1 MQLWIAARQNDRV
14 RRWRRLV
21 RKRRKERQLRARI
34 APIGQDMRIGK
45 SKGLILGHS
54 DALRG
59 RFQSM
64 HRAGKWRQFACDL
77 HQRGQI
83 DARGNAVGHGVYKLI
98 QIRAFP
104 GLHQAE
110 MAGRMDQR
118 LVACDRTKDRHG
130 DAAQGFAQHLLMPG
144 RADIVRDHP
153 GDGDGTIVSGK
164 SADQCADRLPHAR
177 RVNHQHDRQS
187 QGSGQIGGRSGAI
200 CRPVKQAHHAFDNQ
214 KAVVRQQAAKT
225 RVGHREWIEIDA
237 LYAAGDM
244 MEPRVNIIRPAFGP
258 VHVYARPFERPQQ
271 PQGKRGFASPRC
283 RRGDDQARSG
293 VRWRQ
298 VGQAG
303 IHAAHISA
311 IAPEM
316 KTNLARLIWWFPRCS
331 PQIMVALMKDKAKTL
346 RRGWTTGACATAAT
360 RAALVGLWSGAVPDK
375 VTIRLPRGEQPEF
388 SVSHHQI
395 GTTWCEAGIIK
406 DAGDDP
412 DVTHGVTVI
421 ARVAPSAGGVTFRAG
436 PGIGTITR
444 AGLPLAVG
452 EPAINPVPRQMMTD
466 EVAAVAAEFGQCG
479 DIEITISIPGGEAL
493 AQKTW
498 NPRLGIIGGL
508 SVLGTTGIVRPYSC
522 SAWIASIHQ
531 GIDVARAAGL
541 THVAGCTGATSEAA
555 VQAHFG
561 LPDQAMLDMGDFAGG
576 MLKYLARHP
585 VPRVTIGGGIGKIT
599 KLAQGAL
606 DLHSARSQVDF
617 ARLAKLADTPAV
629 ARANTALEALEIGG
643 SDLALRVAGAALE
656 HLQTRFAKAAD
667 PIRYGIVIVDRQ
679 GRIVA
684 EAGP

>member
-1 MQLWIAARQNDRV
+1 MAR
-14 RRWRRLV
+14 
-21 RKRRKERQLRARI
+21 
-34 APIGQDMRIGK
+34 
-45 SKGLILGHS
+45 
-54 DALRG
+54 
-59 RFQSM
+59 
-64 HRAGKWRQFACDL
+64 
-77 HQRGQI
+77 
-83 DARGNAVGHGVYKLI
+83 
-98 QIRAFP
+98 
-104 GLHQAE
+104 
-110 MAGRMDQR
+110 RMDQR
-118 LVACDRTKDRHG
+118 LVARDATKDRYG
-130 DAAQGFAQHLLMPG
+130 DAVQGIAQHLLMPG
-144 RADIVRDHP
+144 RAEVVQDHP
-153 GDGDGTIVSGK
+153 CDRDSTIVSGK

-177 RVNHQHDRQS
+177 RVNHQNNRQM
-187 QGSGQIGGRSGAI
+187 QRSGQIGGRSGAI
-200 CRPVKQAHHAFDNQ
+200 CRPVKQAHHAFDDQ
-214 KAVVRQQAAKT
+214 KTVLRQQAAKT

-237 LYAAGDM
+237 LCAAGDM

-258 VHVYARPFERPQQ
+258 MHVYACAFERPQQ
-271 PQGKRGFASPRC
+271 PKGQRGFASARC

-293 VRWRQ
+293 MRWRQ

-303 IHAAHISA
+303 IHVAHIIA
-311 IAPEM
+311 IGPEM
-316 KTNLARLIWWFPRCS
+316 KTNLARLIWWFTWCS
-331 PQIMVALMKDKAKTL
+331 PRIMVSVMKDKAKTL

-375 VTIRLPRGEQPEF
+375 VTIRLPRGETPEF
-388 SVSHHQI
+388 SVSYHRI
-395 GTTWCEAGIIK
+395 GATWCEAGIVK

-421 ARVAPSAGGVTFRAG
+421 ARVAPSTGGVTFRAG
-436 PGIGTITR
+436 PGVGTITR
-444 AGLPLAVG
+444 PGLPLAVG

-466 EVAAVAAEFGQCG
+466 EVAAAAAEFGQRA

-493 AQKTW
+493 AGKTW

-541 THVAGCTGATSEAA
+541 DHVAGCTGATSEAA
-555 VQAHFG
+555 VQALYG
-561 LPDQAMLDMGDFAGG
+561 LSDQAMLDMGDFAGG

-617 ARLAKLADTPAV
+617 AQLARLAETPAV
-629 ARANTALEALEIGG
+629 ADANSALEALEIGG

-656 HLQTRFAKAAD
+656 HLRTRFAKPAD